1 MRGRLGQLGRRGMV
15 FGIFIDVP
23 LLTIPFLLML
33 RFRNRLSSV
42 IARLKLPLIG
52 LYLLLAVPLLIF
64 EEQIDCQPS
73 WCGTVVIPPTIPFL
87 LLEMLG
93 LAGLVM
99 VMHAKNPLRVTL
111 MFSIYGVLFEL
122 FLGGL
127 VGAPILIAAILAP
140 YVGMGYAFVSML
152 PLSVL
157 MKGKDQ
163 APTSAE
169 SVQPSTGIRQF
180 ARLAYERLVIPF
192 LISSLIF
199 RLALLSGRP

>member
-1 MRGRLGQLGRRGMV
+1 MV

-23 LLTIPFLLML
+23 LLTVLFLLML
-33 RFRNRLSSV
+33 HFRKRLSAV
-42 IARLKLPLIG
+42 ISRLRFPLMA

-87 LLEMLG
+87 LLEMLVLG
-93 LAGLVM
+93 GLVM
-99 VMHAKNPLRVTL
+99 VLHAKSPLRVTL
-111 MFSIYGVLFEL
+111 VFSIYGVLFEL

-140 YVGMGYAFVSML
+140 YVAMGYAFVSML

-157 MKGKDQ
+157 MEGKRMAQKSSGPTQ
-163 APTSAE
+163 APLE
-169 SVQPSTGIRQF
+169 MR
-180 ARLAYERLVIPF
+180 
-192 LISSLIF
+192 
-199 RLALLSGRP
+199 

>member
-1 MRGRLGQLGRRGMV
+1 MV

-33 RFRNRLSSV
+33 RFRKRLSRV
-42 IARLKLPLIG
+42 IARVKIPVIG

-87 LLEMLG
+87 LVEMLALG
-93 LAGLVM
+93 GLVM
-99 VMHAKNPLRVTL
+99 MLHATRPLRVTL
-111 MFSIYGVLFEL
+111 VFSIYGVLFEL

-140 YVGMGYAFVSML
+140 WVAMGYAFVSML

-157 MKGKDQ
+157 IEGKSQ
-163 APTSAE
+163 SRKSSGP
-169 SVQPSTGIRQF
+169 VQPSIGI
-180 ARLAYERLVIPF
+180 
-192 LISSLIF
+192 
-199 RLALLSGRP
+199 G